1 MKRKDDKMHEM
12 EDFENLLIEYG
23 QMPGGAAL
31 QELYNL
37 NQMKCEDKKEKRPF
51 FMGLAQMWSWA

>member
-1 MKRKDDKMHEM
+1 MHEM

-37 NQMKCEDKKEKRPF
+37 NQMKYEDKKEKRPF